1 MRLFVRAGKPLALA
15 CSLFY
20 VLPTQAATLEETVA
34 KALDTNPQTLISLQ
48 RYRAGTAAIGSAKS
62 GYLPSLDLAAGIGHQ
77 RKSSPGT
84 RASGEDNTDFTRRE
98 LSLSLRQMIFDG
110 FATSNEVDRTTN
122 ENLAQASTLS
132 STAEN
137 VALRVAE
144 VYLNVLEKQQLLE
157 LAERNLKTHNRIFQQ
172 IRLRAESGVSRS
184 SDLAQITGRR
194 ARAKTNVINAKN
206 NLMDAEAEFFRV
218 INLVPAKL
226 VTPRPNQKYM
236 PLNMQ
241 AAVKQA
247 TENHPTLVSANYD
260 IKAAE
265 SQYEASKSPF
275 MPRVDFEVD
284 QAWDRDNDGV
294 HGRDNDLTAMVRMRY
309 NLFNGFADKA
319 RKEESAY
326 RVEEARAV
334 KKNAYRQV
342 VEGLKL
348 SWNAYRYLNEQKVS
362 LKQHV
367 NSSRQTVSAY
377 QQQFNIGKRTL
388 LDLLDSEN
396 ELFQAR
402 QAYIEADYDELFSR
416 YRVFNA
422 TGQLLPALN
431 VKLPDAWTR

>member
-1 MRLFVRAGKPLALA
+1 MPNM
-15 CSLFY
+15 
-20 VLPTQAATLEETVA
+20 AATLEETVA

-48 RYRAGTAAIGSAKS
+48 RYRAGSTAITSAKS

-122 ENLAQASTLS
+122 ENLAQATTLT

-137 VALRVAE
+137 VALRVSE
-144 VYLNVLEKQQLLE
+144 VYLNVLEKQKLLE

-194 ARAKTNVINAKN
+194 ARAQTNVINAKN

-218 INLVPAKL
+218 VNMVPAKMI
-226 VTPRPNQKYM
+226 VPSPNHKFLPVNLQS
-236 PLNMQ
+236 
-241 AAVKQA
+241 AIKQA
-247 TENHPTLVSANYD
+247 TENHPTLVSADYD

-265 SQYEASKSPF
+265 AQYEASKSPF

-294 HGRDNDLTAMVRMRY
+294 HGRDNDLIAMVRMRY

-319 RKEESAY
+319 RKEETAY
-326 RVEEARAV
+326 RVEESRAV

-342 VEGLKL
+342 IEGLKL
-348 SWNAYRYLNEQKVS
+348 SWNAYQFLNEQKVS

-367 NSSRQTVSAY
+367 NSSRQTVTAY
-377 QQQFNIGKRTL
+377 QKQFNIGKRTL

-402 QAYIEADYDELFSR
+402 QAFIEADYDELLSR

-431 VKLPDAWTR
+431 VKLPNEWTR